1 MSITG
6 KLGIAAIS
14 SMFAAYVLGSRL
26 EASNPFGTWRT
37 YLAAAALLVCVT
49 VFIRQLFSHH
59 DDLTAI
65 TKKQGPLRRRD
76 GTILLP

>member
-1 MSITG
+1 MATSNAH
-6 KLGIAAIS
+6 KLGQIIGDTLELAI
-14 SMFAAYVLGSRL
+14 YP
-26 EASNPFGTWRT
+26 PFGTWRT

-59 DDLTAI
+59 ADLTAI

-76 GTILLP
+76 GTLLLP